1 MTLLSSLPDPGV
13 ADVNDQ
19 LGVDVVLFEAGG
31 AVAHPDR
38 VDVLP
43 LSYYQK
49 TKLGQGAVIP
59 IRLRKS
65 FF

>member
-13 ADVNDQ
+13 ADVDDQ
-19 LGVDVVLFEAGG
+19 LGVDVVLFETGG

-43 LSYYQK
+43 LSYYQEK
-49 TKLGQGAVIP
+49 KLGQGAVIR

-65 FF
+65 